1 MNSILIA
8 SMFLPLAA
16 GQPAPAGVRDRSE
29 PVCVALEGVLKK
41 NRNDI
46 TTADLETVT
55 ELKLPHIHIKSFKD
69 HDFAG
74 LKNLKSLH
82 FFSLLHN
89 QGRPQDPIAIN
100 GKVFANLTNLET
112 LIMTEQL
119 GQLPDDVFTGLK
131 SLKTLDLSRG
141 SLNRLP
147 TSMLTLPAIETV
159 YFDGRGMSK
168 DDFERLKNNFGPKLK
183 PRSDKK

>member
-1 MNSILIA
+1 MNSILVA
-8 SMFLPLAA
+8 AMFLPLTA
-16 GQPAPAGVRDRSE
+16 GQPATPSVRDRSE
-29 PVCVALEGVLKK
+29 PVAVALEGVLKK
-41 NRNDI
+41 SRGDI
-46 TTADLETVT
+46 TSADLEKVT
-55 ELKLPHIHIKSFKD
+55 DLKLPHIHIKWFKD
-69 HDFAG
+69 GDFAG
-74 LKNLKSLH
+74 LTNLKRLH

-100 GKVFANLTNLET
+100 GKVFAKLDKLET

-147 TSMLTLPAIETV
+147 KSMLTLPSIETV
-159 YFDGRGMSK
+159 IFDGRGMSK
-168 DDFERLKNNFGPKLK
+168 EDYEILKSTLGDKL
-183 PRSDKK
+183 RAKK

>member
-1 MNSILIA
+1 MNSILLA
-8 SMFLPLAA
+8 AMFVPLAS
-16 GQPAPAGVRDRSE
+16 GQPATISVSDRSE
-29 PVCVALEGVLKK
+29 PVCVALEGALKK

-46 TTADLETVT
+46 TSPDLEKVT
-55 ELKLPHIHIKSFKD
+55 ELKLPHIHIKSFKE

-74 LKNLKSLH
+74 LTNLKKLH

-89 QGRPQDPIAIN
+89 QGRPNDPIAID
-100 GKVFANLTNLET
+100 GKVFANLSKLEE

-131 SLKTLDLSRG
+131 SLKTLDLSWG
-141 SLNRLP
+141 TLNRLP
-147 TSMLTLPAIETV
+147 KSMLTLPNIETV

-168 DDFERLKNNFGPKLK
+168 DDYETLKTSLGAKLK
-183 PRSDKK
+183 ARREKK